1 MMPLQFGGGIDWC
14 FQFKAA
20 SEKDIPMTLRQTIQA
35 ASEKAADL
43 ITKLSATS
51 NQAIKTRENLFTDL
65 SNELSHY
72 VEIEEQHLLPLLR
85 KHAETKDLAADALK
99 GNKDLRAALEKLS
112 GQPKDDDA
120 FLKALADLKKGF
132 QQYVRNERKELL
144 PAVLKV
150 LTDEEAADMA
160 TGIEDS
166 VEEARKADRD
176 EKREEA
182 AQAKR
187 EAEEKEQAA
196 AKARARAAKIRKEK
210 RDEKLEELALAKR
223 EAEQEKQAAAAKR
236 AAVRTRKAA
245 ERAAREVTETVAHV
259 MDEGSTT
266 AEARTHDIAGTLA
279 GRTQKIASDTREA
292 MSVYGDTA
300 REIFGDLQAAKSSPA
315 VSTQVVS
322 EISFAW
328 MDWFGRA
335 ARANAQASRQLMRS
349 RSLKDIAEVQKEFAT
364 STMQNWMDRR
374 AAVLRIAQRGS
385 EQGPSPLQAHRSDTA

>member
-1 MMPLQFGGGIDWC
+1 
-14 FQFKAA
+14 
-20 SEKDIPMTLRQTIQA
+20 MTLRQTIQA

-85 KHAETKDLAADALK
+85 KDAETKDLAADALK

-120 FLKALADLKKGF
+120 FLEALADLKKGF
-132 QQYVRNERKELL
+132 QQHVRNERKELL

-160 TGIEDS
+160 TGIEDAMD
-166 VEEARKADRD
+166 EARKADRD

-187 EAEEKEQAA
+187 EAEEKEQAV
-196 AKARARAAKIRKEK
+196 AKARIRAAKIRKEK
-210 RDEKLEELALAKR
+210 RDEKLKELALAKR
-223 EAEQEKQAAAAKR
+223 EAEEEKQAAAAKR

-245 ERAAREVTETVAHV
+245 ERAAREVTETVVQV
-259 MDEGSTT
+259 MDEGSTA
-266 AEARTHDIAGTLA
+266 AEARTHDIPGTLA

-300 REIFGDLQAAKSSPA
+300 RKIFGDLQAVKTSPA
-315 VSTQVVS
+315 VSTQVAS
-322 EISFAW
+322 EISFTW

-374 AAVLRIAQRGS
+374 AAVLRVAQRGS
-385 EQGPSPLQAHRSDTA
+385 EQGLSPLQAHRSDTA